1 MRKLFGPCVSCIKGK
16 TVSPTDGKV
25 INKWLASAPGERLCV
40 DINFMTVMSKKGK
53 FVVMP
58 MLIVEDDYTGYI
70 DVIHLPSKTT
80 DSVIAFYNHYDF
92 VVKEIRSDR
101 ENNVCIARSPGFN
114 LKKQSQKYRHRL
126 RCKKCA
132 DYLTSIPTQLN

>member
-1 MRKLFGPCVSCIKGK
+1 
-16 TVSPTDGKV
+16 
-25 INKWLASAPGERLCV
+25 
-40 DINFMTVMSKKGK
+40 MTVMSKKGK

-70 DVIHLPSKTT
+70 DVIHLPFKTT
-80 DSVIAFYNHYDF
+80 DSVRKALFGVIAFYNHYDF